1 MRKRHDIAP
10 AISGFY
16 HDDIYA
22 NTLSKNTEWAAMR
35 ASQQPR

>member
-1 MRKRHDIAP
+1 MRKRHDIKP
-10 AISGFY
+10 ALSGFY

-22 NTLSKNTEWAAMR
+22 STERQNNEWAAMR